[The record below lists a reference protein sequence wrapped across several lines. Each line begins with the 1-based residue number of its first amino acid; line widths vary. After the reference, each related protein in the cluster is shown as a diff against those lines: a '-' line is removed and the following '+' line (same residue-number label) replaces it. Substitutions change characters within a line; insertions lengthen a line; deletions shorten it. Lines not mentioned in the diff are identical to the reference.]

1 MCFGRLTGAATGLEM
16 ARGGAREWVE
26 GQTDRQAPARE
37 MSSKKKNKTK
47 KRTSLSGCQVIFSF
61 REKITLIDVN
71 VDMGN
76 KTLIKK

>member
-37 MSSKKKNKTK
+37 MSSKKKKQNKK
-47 KRTSLSGCQVIFSF
+47 KNKSF
-61 REKITLIDVN
+61 RVPSYFFI
-71 VDMGN
+71 
-76 KTLIKK
+76 

>member
-37 MSSKKKNKTK
+37 MSSKKTKQNKKKNK
-47 KRTSLSGCQVIFSF
+47 SF
-61 REKITLIDVN
+61 RVPSYFFI
-71 VDMGN
+71 
-76 KTLIKK
+76 